1 MFKKILLVII
11 ASLVLVNI
19 SLAFQPKLG
28 KWKATGKGK
37 WDDNQI
43 ATINFEF
50 CYGCSQD
57 IICSIYL
64 TKNGIITSFDVN
76 MIIENTAIKANDVL
90 DGKTVMSGEFNSNA
104 KATGTL
110 ESDNILI
117 RPIDAMKFSVKG
129 TWTAVYVSPNAV
141 SHEGRL
147 ATLWGWVKTSER

>member
-1 MFKKILLVII
+1 MFKKILLVLI
-11 ASLVLVNI
+11 ASLVLVNV

-37 WDDNQI
+37 WEDNQV

-57 IICSIYL
+57 IVCSIYL
-64 TKNGIITSFDVN
+64 TKDGTITSFDVN
-76 MIIENTAIKANDVL
+76 MIIENPNIKANDIF
-90 DGKTVMSGEFNSNA
+90 DRKTVISGEFKSDA

-110 ESDNILI
+110 ESDVSI
-117 RPIDAMKFSVKG
+117 RPIDAMKFNVKG

-147 ATLWGWVKTSER
+147 ATLWGWVKISER

>member
-1 MFKKILLVII
+1 MFKNILLVLI
-11 ASLVLVNI
+11 ASLVLVNV

-37 WDDNQI
+37 WDDNQV

-64 TKNGIITSFDVN
+64 TKDGITTSFDVN

-90 DGKTVMSGEFNSNA
+90 GGKTVMSGEFKSAA
-104 KATGTL
+104 KAIGTL
-110 ESDNILI
+110 ESDVSI
-117 RPIDAMKFSVKG
+117 RPINAMTFSVKG